1 MTPLFYKSRC
11 SLILSS
17 SSSKCII
24 NHSAVTM
31 ASGVLN
37 LTLEQYIFIIL
48 IELDFFYIQHSLTHM
63 HHKLPNLILLTI
75 AVVTITISLFH
86 CNCIPE
92 TLKRKMDRRRK
103 LYSESRSFTNTCS
116 FCRWTV
122 TYTSPGSYVP
132 KPYLDIF
139 FVIVVAEGHINVLFK
154 RRNSDWCPLQS
165 PLRHRI
171 NMELHNKSL

>member
-1 MTPLFYKSRC
+1 MDGAGCCSTREDPRVQLGHRVLKKAIIKISRTKHLTLFSNDPLFYKSRC

-63 HHKLPNLILLTI
+63 HHKLPILILLTI

-103 LYSESRSFTNTCS
+103 IYSESRSFTNTCS

-122 TYTSPGSYVP
+122 TYTSQEAMYQN
-132 KPYLDIF
+132 
-139 FVIVVAEGHINVLFK
+139 HI
-154 RRNSDWCPLQS
+154 
-165 PLRHRI
+165 
-171 NMELHNKSL
+171 